1 MNQENQQIKA
11 NKIVY
16 VIFTNTKKLMLHT
29 RTQLLVRS
37 TNSKTNRK
45 RVGNKKIQYFF
56 YSSTQIVLLCVNEDR
71 T

>member
-37 TNSKTNRK
+37 TNSKTN
-45 RVGNKKIQYFF
+45 
-56 YSSTQIVLLCVNEDR
+56 
-71 T
+71 